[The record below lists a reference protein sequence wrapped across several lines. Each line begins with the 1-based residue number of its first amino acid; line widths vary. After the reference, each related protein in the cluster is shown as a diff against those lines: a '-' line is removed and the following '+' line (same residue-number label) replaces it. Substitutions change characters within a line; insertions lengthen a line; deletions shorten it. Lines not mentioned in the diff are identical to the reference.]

1 MKNVVRIETKNI
13 NKCIEL
19 LQQLNAIIDELNKL
33 DISIEIIQSS
43 SKD

>member
-19 LQQLNAIIDELNKL
+19 LQQLNVIIDELNKL